1 MQEGFAFCQMIYDT
15 SGKPDDWIYLNVN
28 PAFNRLTGL
37 ADIVGRRV
45 TDAIPGIKDQTPELF
60 KTYSR
65 VAQTGQPEK
74 FEIHFTPLGIWLS
87 ISVFSPEKEYFV
99 AVFDDITIRK
109 QVEEKLRMSGEK
121 FRLLVECAP
130 HAIYIQTRSRFTYL
144 NPEALRLF
152 GASSPDELLAKL
164 VIERFSPEDYAVVED
179 RIRLLNIERKPVPS
193 REYLCLRLDNTPF
206 EVEISLVP
214 FLSGTENG
222 ALVFMRDIT
231 ARKQAELTLSRRND
245 ELNTANAQL
254 AATAKE
260 LKQNYEE
267 LSDNQ
272 RQLI

>member
-1 MQEGFAFCQMIYDT
+1 MQEGFVFCQMIYDT

-164 VIERFSPEDYAVVED
+164 VIERFSPEDYAIVED
-179 RIRLLNIERKPVPS
+179 RIRLLNIAAEQLFGWSEAEIIGKTVSYTPPEKRL
-193 REYLCLRLDNTPF
+193 EYEAIQQR
-206 EVEISLVP
+206 IR
-214 FLSGTENG
+214 SGEAIRG
-222 ALVFMRDIT
+222 I
-231 ARKQAELTLSRRND
+231 EL
-245 ELNTANAQL
+245 
-254 AATAKE
+254 
-260 LKQNYEE
+260 
-267 LSDNQ
+267 Q
-272 RQLI
+272 RVTKDGR

>member
-1 MQEGFAFCQMIYDT
+1 MQEGFVFCQMIYDT

-164 VIERFSPEDYAVVED
+164 VIERFSPEDYAIVED
-179 RIRLLNIERKPVPS
+179 RIRLLNIERKPFPS
-193 REYLCLRLDNTPF
+193 REYSCLRLDNTPF